1 MGLCTAF
8 SRRSFVVPI
17 LRKKNQ
23 LAPRYQG
30 SRRSIFFLLLITV
43 LLSLAFWFKS
53 KAGLIW
59 EKVTRSQVFTIK
71 KEQEKELTEFL
82 GLKPNLKDI
91 SGLRQSLELLLS
103 GLQGKYGIYFSSLTE
118 TQELGMNQDEVFIAA
133 SVNKIPI
140 MIAFFKAVEQGTIK
154 EDEVYVL
161 KEEDIQDYGTG
172 SMRYQEIGTKYSF
185 SQLIELAGKESDNTA
200 AYVLFNRVEDQV
212 GKLLDDLQI
221 KNTSIEENTTTAW
234 EMSQLLTQLYQD
246 KLLKAANKD
255 KLLLVLT
262 DTDFEDRIPAGVPDY
277 IKVAHKI
284 GNEVGVLNDCGIIL
298 SSQPYVLCIL
308 THDALEEEAIDV
320 LPKIS
325 RLFWEFSRR

>member
-8 SRRSFVVPI
+8 SRRSFVVLT

-30 SRRSIFFLLLITV
+30 RRRSIFFLLLITV

-53 KAGLIW
+53 EAGLIW
-59 EKVTRSQVFTIK
+59 EKITQPQVFIVK

-82 GLKPNLKDI
+82 GLKPNLKDSI
-91 SGLRQSLELLLS
+91 GLKQSLELLLS
-103 GLQGKYGIYFSSLTE
+103 GLQGKYGIYFSSLAE
-118 TQELGMNQDEVFIAA
+118 TQELRMNQDEVFIAA

-154 EDEVYVL
+154 EDGVYVL

-185 SQLIELAGKESDNTA
+185 SQLVELAGKESDNTA
-200 AYVLFNRVEDQV
+200 AYILFKQVNDQV
-212 GKLLDDLQI
+212 EKLLDDLQME
-221 KNTSIEENTTTAW
+221 NTSIEKNTTTAW
-234 EMSQLLTQLYQD
+234 EMGQLLTQLYQD

-255 KLLLVLT
+255 KLLLALT
-262 DTDFEDRIPAGVPDY
+262 DTDFEDRIPAGLPDY

-298 SSQPYVLCIL
+298 ASKPYVLCIL
-308 THDALEEEAIDV
+308 SQDVLEEEAVVV

>member
-1 MGLCTAF
+1 MGLCAAF

-17 LRKKNQ
+17 LRKKDQ

-30 SRRSIFFLLLITV
+30 SRRSIFFLLFITV

-53 KAGLIW
+53 EAGLIW
-59 EKVTRSQVFTIK
+59 EKITRPKVFTIK
-71 KEQEKELTEFL
+71 KEQEQELTEFL
-82 GLKPNLKDI
+82 GFKPNLKDI
-91 SGLRQSLELLLS
+91 SGLEQSLELLLS
-103 GLQGKYGIYFSSLTE
+103 GLQGKYGIYFSSLAQK
-118 TQELGMNQDEVFIAA
+118 QELGINQDEVFIAA

-140 MIAFFKAVEQGTIK
+140 MIAFFQAVEQGTAK

-161 KEEDIQDYGTG
+161 KEADLQDYGTG

-185 SQLIELAGKESDNTA
+185 SQLIELVGKESDNTA
-200 AYVLFNRVEDQV
+200 AYVLWNRASDKTKV
-212 GKLLDDLQI
+212 LLNDWQMI
-221 KNTSIEENTTTAW
+221 NTSIGENTTTAL
-234 EMSQLLTQLYQD
+234 EIGQLLAQLYQG
-246 KLLKAANKD
+246 KLLKAVNKD
-255 KLLLVLT
+255 KILLALT

-308 THDALEEEAIDV
+308 SQDALEEEAV
-320 LPKIS
+320 AVMPKIS